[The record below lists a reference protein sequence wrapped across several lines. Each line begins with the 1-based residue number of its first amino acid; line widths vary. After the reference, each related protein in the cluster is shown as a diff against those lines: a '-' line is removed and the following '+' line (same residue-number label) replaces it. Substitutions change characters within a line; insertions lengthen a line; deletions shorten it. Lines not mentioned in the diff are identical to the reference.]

1 MLRLMRILAA
11 AAVLLPLTATAG
23 TTVPKLV
30 AENPGKKIAVVSISA
45 NNFNNSLQGWNTA
58 LTSDLM
64 QSRTGKMLE
73 IAERLFA
80 DKWTVVAASSF
91 VANPAFQTQAGTQM
105 EVGIPIIGGNPLPV
119 MAENRKELIKA
130 NMSEDKAKA
139 LAAVTGADFLVVI
152 YSEWAVQTG
161 KFVPTTK
168 ALAKNVMGIFNAQG
182 KQVYQGRSD
191 RMGKKTLGM
200 MGQVAVDENTIDEWV
215 DAYRDGITA
224 LNSGTK

>member
-91 VANPAFQTQAGTQM
+91 VANPEFQKQAGTQM